1 VPTMFAETCSKC
13 KLRNKPGAFICQFC
27 GAALQGPPQET
38 FSTNKLDDSEEYKGE
53 KAGPFVDSL
62 VPPQGMGIYLED
74 TTRVTIFNES
84 EATLGRRAEGTA
96 GFVIDLVPHGA
107 FSLGVSRRHAR
118 LLKTSSGY
126 AIMDLHSTNGTWV
139 NHTRLEPER
148 EYPLSNGDIL
158 RLGHLRLLLLFRKQ
172 A

>member
-1 VPTMFAETCSKC
+1 MPTTSAETCSKC
-13 KLRNKPGAFICQFC
+13 KLRNKPGALICQFC

-38 FSTNKLDDSEEYKGE
+38 FSTNKLEDVQEYKGG
-53 KAGPFVDSL
+53 KSSLFVDSL
-62 VPPQGMGIYLED
+62 VPAQGMGIYLED
-74 TTRVTIFNES
+74 TTRITIFNET

-118 LLKTSSGY
+118 LLQTSSGY
-126 AIMDLHSTNGTWV
+126 AVMDLNSTNGTWL
-139 NHTRLEPER
+139 NQTRLEPEK
-148 EYPLSNGDIL
+148 EYPLNNGDIL
-158 RLGHLRLLLLFRKQ
+158 RLGHLRLLLLFRKS